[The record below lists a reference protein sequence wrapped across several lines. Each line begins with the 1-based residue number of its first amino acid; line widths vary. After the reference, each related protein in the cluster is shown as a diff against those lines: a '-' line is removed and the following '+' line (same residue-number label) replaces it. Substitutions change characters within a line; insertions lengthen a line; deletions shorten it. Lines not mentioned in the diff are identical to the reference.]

1 MRLLKIPLLA
11 AAAIVVVGILFFGGN
26 FTSYVR
32 TSAKSV
38 QNAVQD
44 AVPIEFELKRARDLI
59 EAILPQLQA
68 QVRLIAEEEVQIARL
83 EEDIEQ
89 GVAQMKSERASLV
102 ALREKADTTFVS
114 VSVGKNK
121 LSREQCIDQL
131 HSRFE
136 RFKQREQALES
147 KRRLLEGRQKSLSAA
162 LAMLETTKDRK
173 VQLQQKVEA
182 LAAENRLV
190 SASRI
195 EAGRSIDGS
204 SLSQADELLSEIQT
218 RLDVAQRVLTY
229 EQDLETIVLD
239 DVSESSWIDED
250 QVLSEIDAHL
260 QGDSPDA
267 EDVALV
273 PAR

>member
-11 AAAIVVVGILFFGGN
+11 AAAFIVVGVLFFGGN

-44 AVPIEFELKRARDLI
+44 SVPIEFELKRARDLI

-68 QVRLIAEEEVQIARL
+68 QVRMIAEEEVQIARL
-83 EEDIEQ
+83 EEDIDRN
-89 GVAQMKSERASLV
+89 VAQMKSERASLV
-102 ALREKADTTFVS
+102 ALREKADTTLVS
-114 VSVGKNK
+114 VSVGNNT

-136 RFKQREQALES
+136 RFKQREQALQS

-195 EAGRSIDGS
+195 EAGRAIDGS
-204 SLSQADELLSEIQT
+204 SLSRADDLLTEIQT
-218 RLDVAQRVLTY
+218 RLDVAQRVLAH
-229 EQDLETIVLD
+229 EQDLESIVLD
-239 DVSESSWIDED
+239 DVGESDWIDEK

-267 EDVALV
+267 EDIALT
-273 PAR
+273 PLQ